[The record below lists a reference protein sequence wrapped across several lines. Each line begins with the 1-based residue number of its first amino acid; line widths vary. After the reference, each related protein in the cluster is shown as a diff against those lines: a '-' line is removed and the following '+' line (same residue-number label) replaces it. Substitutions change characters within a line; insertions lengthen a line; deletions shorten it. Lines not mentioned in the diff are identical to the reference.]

1 MRDQA
6 VRVGDFVLAADGVDL
21 PRGVCAVLDG
31 AVLGEEEGHRQRWD
45 PPHQRRRREEDGR
58 EPQQVFVAE
67 ICTTFGGCTS
77 LSQGLLW
84 LGVQGYAERT
94 GGGQDGD
101 EDTSKMSLR
110 QLKLLLAARHG
121 MAAALAAFDDM
132 ELVIIRSLLA
142 VQKIMINDKHCFVR
156 TLTPTL
162 TPSAQCS
169 FLCFAFC
176 VWSE

>member
-1 MRDQA
+1 M
-6 VRVGDFVLAADGVDL
+6 
-21 PRGVCAVLDG
+21 
-31 AVLGEEEGHRQRWD
+31 
-45 PPHQRRRREEDGR
+45 
-58 EPQQVFVAE
+58 
-67 ICTTFGGCTS
+67 
-77 LSQGLLW
+77 LW

-156 TLTPTL
+156 TLTPPHHHHHHHHHL
-162 TPSAQCS
+162 GAVFRLSS
-169 FLCFAFC
+169 
-176 VWSE
+176 V

>member
-1 MRDQA
+1 MHNFWRFA
-6 VRVGDFVLAADGVDL
+6 RVYLKA
-21 PRGVCAVLDG
+21 
-31 AVLGEEEGHRQRWD
+31 
-45 PPHQRRRREEDGR
+45 
-58 EPQQVFVAE
+58 
-67 ICTTFGGCTS
+67 
-77 LSQGLLW
+77 LLW

-156 TLTPTL
+156 TLTL
-162 TPSAQCS
+162 TSPPRSLS
-169 FLCFAFC
+169 LVFC
-176 VWSE
+176 LL

>member
-1 MRDQA
+1 M
-6 VRVGDFVLAADGVDL
+6 
-21 PRGVCAVLDG
+21 
-31 AVLGEEEGHRQRWD
+31 
-45 PPHQRRRREEDGR
+45 
-58 EPQQVFVAE
+58 
-67 ICTTFGGCTS
+67 
-77 LSQGLLW
+77 SQGLLW

-156 TLTPTL
+156 TLSPTL
-162 TPSAQCS
+162 TTSAQCS
-169 FLCFAFC
+169 FLSFAFC